1 MRFTP
6 VSEAEAEA
14 QSSGL
19 WPDGTYDY
27 EVKEA
32 TEKTSNAGNEMI
44 ELQVWLFDKEGGR
57 RMVFDY
63 LTEKA
68 VWKVR
73 QFAASCALLDQY
85 EGGILIANEMV
96 GRQGRCIVGT
106 QKSEGYAPKNVIK
119 SYVKANGGAALTLP
133 RRGVAKTKVPVDD
146 DLDDSIPF

>member
-63 LTEKA
+63 LVSSEKA
-68 VWKVR
+68 AWKIR
-73 QFAASCALLDQY
+73 QFAASCKLLKAY
-85 EGGILIANEMV
+85 ESGTLMANEIV
-96 GRQGRCIVGT
+96 GQQGRCVVAT
-106 QKSEGYAPKNVIK
+106 QKANDGYAAKNIIK
-119 SYVKANGGAALTLP
+119 EYVKLASANGAMRSPP
-133 RRGVAKTKVPVDD
+133 RAKAPVDD
-146 DLDDSIPF
+146 LSDDIPF